1 MLRPYHVGVGGR
13 LYAGTSGFS
22 YPTWRGDFYPAAAKP
37 ADFLRHYAERLP
49 SVELIATFRRMPSEE
64 QVLSWAAQTPPGF
77 RFAPKLTGNI
87 SHGGKLALL
96 PTFCE
101 RIRAFGERLGPIRI
115 QIIRRRDDGF
125 LRQLL
130 DMLDPALGFVIDL
143 EHDSWQAAEVDEAL
157 AAASVARVGSLECS
171 VAFRYL
177 RLREPPY
184 DEEALAGWAERLS
197 PLLASGIDV
206 YCYFKHEDDPRG
218 ALYAERL
225 LRLVAGQT

>member
-1 MLRPYHVGVGGR
+1 VTGR

-22 YPTWRGDFYPAAAKP
+22 YPTWRGGFYPAAAKP
-37 ADFLRHYAERLP
+37 AEFLRHYAGRLP
-49 SVELIATFRRMPSEE
+49 SVELIATFRRMPTEE
-64 QVLSWAAQTPPGF
+64 QVRSWAGQTPTGF
-77 RFAPKLTGNI
+77 RFAPKMTASI
-87 SHGGKLALL
+87 SHGGRLALL

-101 RIRAFGERLGPIRI
+101 RVRAFGERLGPIRI
-115 QIIRRRDDGF
+115 QLTRRRDDGF

-130 DMLDPALGFVIDL
+130 DTLDPALGFAIDL
-143 EHDSWQAAEVDEAL
+143 EHESWEAAEVDEAL
-157 AAASVARVGSLECS
+157 AAARVARVGSLDGEA
-171 VAFRYL
+171 AFRYV

-184 DEEALAGWAERLS
+184 DEAALNGWAERIS

-225 LRLVAGQT
+225 LRLVSGEA